1 MAKLKVFNFL
11 KNIIVLF
18 FKDVLNLV
26 VLFIL
31 FQLILIIF
39 DINFVSFFEESTVLV
54 GHLYW
59 ERGQKIQLH
68 ILKIDIYLTQKI
80 ISNINSK
87 ITQERIKGK
96 AAYKK
101 LIARYEVEAKNYT
114 FYLNLLFEQGK
125 VRFGKFDELTKDEKA
140 FIDLDFEKDK

>member
-1 MAKLKVFNFL
+1 MFNFL
-11 KNIIVLF
+11 ENIIVLF
-18 FKDVLNLV
+18 FKYVLNLV

-59 ERGQKIQLH
+59 ERGQKIQLK

-80 ISNINSK
+80 ISNISSK
-87 ITQERIKGK
+87 ITQERMKGK
-96 AAYKK
+96 ATCEE
-101 LIARYEVEAKNYT
+101 LIKRYEVEIKSYT
-114 FYLNLLFEQGK
+114 FYLNSLFEQGK

-140 FIDLDFEKDK
+140 FIDLDFKKDK